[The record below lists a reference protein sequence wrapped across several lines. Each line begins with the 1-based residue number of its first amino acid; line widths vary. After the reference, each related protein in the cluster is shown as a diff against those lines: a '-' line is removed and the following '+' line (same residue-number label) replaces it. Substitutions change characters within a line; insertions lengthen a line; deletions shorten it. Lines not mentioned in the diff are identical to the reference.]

1 MLKQKYENIK
11 FKASLPN
18 IQSAIQTHGGGDG
31 FLVKLE
37 IPQTEALAV
46 MKLGVC
52 TGRVLEIT
60 AKVALDGDEEAVG
73 GQRKFVKGD
82 EKNSPKASKEVG
94 FIG

>member
-1 MLKQKYENIK
+1 MAKYETIK

-31 FLVKLE
+31 SMVKLDV
-37 IPQTEALAV
+37 PQSEALAV

-52 TGRVLEIT
+52 TGRVLEISV
-60 AKVALDGDEEAVG
+60 KVRLDGDEETVG
-73 GQRKFVKGD
+73 GQRQYVREEKTGKEKGQ
-82 EKNSPKASKEVG
+82 

>member
-1 MLKQKYENIK
+1 MPRKRYENIK

-37 IPQTEALAV
+37 IPQSEALAV

-60 AKVALDGDEEAVG
+60 AKVALDGDEEGIG
-73 GQRKFVKGD
+73 GQRKYLKA
-82 EKNSPKASKEVG
+82 EEARPKTGKESG